1 MQIDAQK
8 ILLGCVTAIAV
19 GTTTAL
25 VKLPN
30 TVAANTN
37 DIEHIEKEL
46 DEAQR
51 KQQQNREQLIR
62 IEENTKYIKEAL
74 EKISK

>member
-1 MQIDAQK
+1 MQK
-8 ILLGCVTAIAV
+8 VLLGCVTAIAV

-37 DIEHIEKEL
+37 DIENIEKEL

>member
-1 MQIDAQK
+1 MNLDLSKTLA
-8 ILLGCVTAIAV
+8 VAASSIAV
-19 GTTTAL
+19 ASVTAL
-25 VKLPN
+25 VSVPAKVEVLSN
-30 TVAANTN
+30 KV
-37 DIEHIEKEL
+37 EHIEKEL
-46 DEAQR
+46 DESKD